1 LFDKP
6 VSKQEAAFAGRYSV
20 YVLGD

>member
-1 LFDKP
+1 